1 MDSYRLL
8 VWAHIVLAI
17 VAIGLA
23 LFWFIM
29 RFALRRGETAG
40 VAQNLLETAS
50 AARWPHVAVPWKLR
64 LPLPLMQWLVLA
76 LLVATGGLLLQ
87 QRGGAP
93 QSIWWTIKMAAVALT
108 ALLLVPAIRKP
119 RQNLIGLSLL
129 AVLAAALSAAL
140 VFRGAMNVGGLTL
153 HHLCLVLHL
162 TALGLWLGHM
172 FVWALITGPAL
183 KRIQPAHTAELL
195 REKSLQRGGLGWPAL
210 AVLIPTGLYMLAQRG
225 VMPLDLLT
233 GAAYVG
239 TQGVVLAVKLAC
251 VLVMI
256 GYQASFGHRPAPI
269 AIYFDMLAAVTIIGA
284 SVLLVRGF
292 V

>member
-1 MDSYRLL
+1 VDSYRLL
-8 VWAHIVLAI
+8 VWVHIVLA
-17 VAIGLA
+17 VVSIGLA

-29 RFALRRGETAG
+29 RFALRRGDTAG
-40 VAQNLLETAS
+40 VAQTLLETAN

-76 LLVATGGLLLQ
+76 LLAASGFLLLQ
-87 QRGGAP
+87 ARGGAP
-93 QSIWWTIKMAAVALT
+93 DSVWWLVKLGAVALMV
-108 ALLLVPAIRKP
+108 LLLIPATQKP
-119 RQNLIGLSLL
+119 RQGLIGLAML
-129 AVLAAALSAAL
+129 AVLVAALSSAL
-140 VFRGAMNVGGLTL
+140 SFRGVAGFGGLTL
-153 HHLCLVLHL
+153 YHLCVVLHL

-183 KRIQPAHTAELL
+183 KRIQPANTAELL

-210 AVLIPTGLYMLAQRG
+210 AVLIPTGLYLLSVRG
-225 VMPLDLLT
+225 IMPMDLLT
-233 GAAYVG
+233 GAAYAG

-251 VLVMI
+251 VLIMI